1 MSSQE
6 KKEASKKQKEKNE
19 NAEWNEHAKDIW
31 LAGLGALAAV
41 EEEGG
46 KLFRSLVEKGSKY
59 EHKRKEQL
67 NELWKDLSERYEKAG
82 SKVGKKFEKTEERI
96 EENMRS
102 IIAGMGIPTQK
113 EMEELSNKID
123 ALNEK
128 VDKLKESDGK
138 PSKKK

>member
-1 MSSQE
+1 MSSEE
-6 KKEASKKQKEKNE
+6 KKETGKKQKENKE
-19 NAEWNEHAKDIW
+19 KAEWNERAKDIW

-46 KLFRSLVEKGSKY
+46 KLFRNLVEKGSKY
-59 EHKRKEQL
+59 EDKRKEQL
-67 NELWKDLSERYEKAG
+67 NELWKELSDRYEKAG
-82 SKVGKKFEKTEERI
+82 SKAGKKFEKTEERI
-96 EENMRS
+96 EESLKS
-102 IIAGMGIPTQK
+102 IIAGMGIPTKK

-128 VDKLKESDGK
+128 VDKLRESGGK

>member
-1 MSSQE
+1 MSSEE
-6 KKEASKKQKEKNE
+6 KKETGKKQKEKKE
-19 NAEWNEHAKDIW
+19 SAEWNERAKDIW

-59 EHKRKEQL
+59 EDKRKEQL
-67 NELWKDLSERYEKAG
+67 DELWKDLSDRYEKAG
-82 SKVGKKFEKTEERI
+82 SKVGKKFENVEERI
-96 EENMRS
+96 EINLKS
-102 IIAGMGIPTQK
+102 IISGMGIPTQK

-128 VDKLKESDGK
+128 IGRAHV
-138 PSKKK
+138 